1 MSPGAERNDPFLAII
16 VIGVAAIAATAG
28 YAPWLL
34 ASLILAPITVTI
46 LMLTGARPGLAA
58 RRAGGIGVML
68 LVPAGLQ
75 AYAFY
80 RPFLHAYNPRHTILP
95 LQAAWHLHALAHYPV
110 LLGTLAVTGAA
121 LLAAAGLTYA
131 HLQQRRHSPREHWA
145 KVGDHSGQY
154 PAGRRETW

>member
-1 MSPGAERNDPFLAII
+1 MGCCLPRHGRALA
-16 VIGVAAIAATAG
+16 TQWAG

-46 LMLTGARPGLAA
+46 LMLAGARPGLAA
-58 RRAGGIGVML
+58 RRASGIGVML

-95 LQAAWHLHALAHYPV
+95 LQAAWHFHALAQYPA

-121 LLAAAGLTYA
+121 LLAAAGLTYV
-131 HLQQRRHSPREHWA
+131 HLQQRRTRPREHWA
-145 KVGDHSGQY
+145 KVGDPSGQY
-154 PAGRRETW
+154 PAGRRERW